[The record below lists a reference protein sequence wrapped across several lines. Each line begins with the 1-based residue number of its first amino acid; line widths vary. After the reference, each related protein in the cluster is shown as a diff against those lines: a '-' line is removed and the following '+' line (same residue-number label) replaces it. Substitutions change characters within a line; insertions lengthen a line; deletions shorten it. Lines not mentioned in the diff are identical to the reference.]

1 MNEKNFLLHFIAKC
15 RRRMNASRML
25 EYVIFSGMIGTLAG
39 VALEISAFLFPF
51 YYVHW
56 FAAACV
62 SIGILTG
69 VILAAVKRHNMEEA
83 ALAIDRFGFKERVIT
98 AYENRE
104 KEDAISQM
112 QRINA
117 AQTLHQNRN
126 AVKLPLLKKPKQA
139 GLLGAAFVLLIVLSL
154 LPSEV
159 KERAVLLHE
168 IAMKAEEKS
177 EEIAE
182 VVEELEEIDAAEL
195 TEEQLAALMEMIESL
210 GISMTEFEQAASQE
224 SLARAMEKL
233 DFKYEDM
240 AQILSDMSDK
250 LQDNPAALASAEA
263 LKKAAE
269 SMFQNSSTQV
279 AQGSTT
285 SNSEHKESGDGG
297 SGGGNGDS
305 SGENGSEGGGSGS
318 GSSEGGGSTES
329 SEKGNGTSSSE
340 GSSESGASGESD
352 SEGTAGGSGS
362 GSGAGTGA
370 GEGQGGNG
378 GGDGGT
384 GRGEGSSTTVHD
396 YVSVPN
402 AAGND
407 ENLTGSAGSS
417 DDSDFIRTQ
426 NGLEWEGEH
435 VSYESVIGNYTD
447 QAYEGIS
454 NGKYPSGM
462 ENVIKDYF
470 GSFND

>member
-1 MNEKNFLLHFIAKC
+1 MNEKNFLLNFIAKC
-15 RRRMNASRML
+15 RRRMNAARML
-25 EYVIFSGMIGTLAG
+25 EYVIFAGMIGTAAG
-39 VALEISAFLFPF
+39 VALEISAFLLPF

-69 VILAAVKRHNMEEA
+69 IILAAVKRHNMGEA
-83 ALAIDRFGFKERVIT
+83 ALTIDRFGFKERVIT

-117 AQTLHQNRN
+117 ARTLHQNMN
-126 AVKLPLLKKPKQA
+126 SVKIPLLKKPKQA
-139 GLLGAAFVLLIVLSL
+139 GLFGAAFVLLIVLSL
-154 LPSEV
+154 IPSEV
-159 KERAVLLHE
+159 KERAALLHE

-195 TEEQLAALMEMIESL
+195 TEEQMAALMEIMESL
-210 GISMTEFEQAASQE
+210 NISMEEFEQVVSQE
-224 SLARAMEKL
+224 SLAQAMEKL

-240 AQILSDMSDK
+240 AQALIDMSEK

-269 SMFQNSSTQV
+269 SMFQNSGIQV
-279 AQGSTT
+279 AQSSPASGSE
-285 SNSEHKESGDGG
+285 NKESSSEG

-305 SGENGSEGGGSGS
+305 SGGSGS
-318 GSSEGGGSTES
+318 QESGSGESGSGDAGSTEG
-329 SEKGNGTSSSE
+329 SEEGSE
-340 GSSESGASGESD
+340 GSSGEGNSEGGSGESE
-352 SEGTAGGSGS
+352 SEGNAGGSGS
-362 GSGAGTGA
+362 GSGAGTGT
-370 GEGQGGNG
+370 GGGQGGNSATG
-378 GGDGGT
+378 GN
-384 GRGEGSSTTVHD
+384 GRGEGSSTKVHD

-402 AAGND
+402 AVGND
-407 ENLTGSAGSS
+407 ENLTGNAGSS
-417 DDSDFIRTQ
+417 DDSDFIRTP
-426 NGLEWEGEH
+426 NGLAWEGEH

-447 QAYEGIS
+447 HAYEGIS